1 MHTVLAK
8 ILKPVRAAAAGSPSA
23 LDLHDS
29 LPGFAGDGVCGVA
42 VALFD
47 EPWTSAFFDDGTRF
61 GVAGDGL
68 RRSGPSSGSIAEL
81 LGLAFARL
89 PLRSPAPGGGLYLDA
104 DERGVLAAGQECLV
118 LDLMEELRRPRLG
131 TVQVDLA
138 RGPRRPWEAVAF
150 VDDARGR
157 HLAVLGRRRGGRRRF
172 WWLPGSVDALAEIVE
187 GRIPEHV

>member
-1 MHTVLAK
+1 MLAK

-68 RRSGPSSGSIAEL
+68 RRSGPSSGSVAEL

-89 PLRSPAPGGGLYLDA
+89 PLRSPAPGSGLYLDA

-131 TVQVDLA
+131 TVQIDLA
-138 RGPRRPWEAVAF
+138 RGPRRPWEVVAF

-172 WWLPGSVDALAEIVE
+172 WWLPGSVDGLAEIVE